1 MRWTRRAARVESM
14 PRRST
19 ELEHGAPVLFKQVGA
34 VEDEGDGDTLAGG
47 ELADVGIVGHDHAHL
62 GAELCFGPHGSKK
75 RDVVVELIIERVL
88 GIDRRGRQALAG
100 LERVGT
106 SRRRR

>member
-1 MRWTRRAARVESM
+1 
-14 PRRST
+14 
-19 ELEHGAPVLFKQVGA
+19 LFKQVGA

-75 RDVVVELIIERVL
+75 RDVVVELIERVL

-100 LERVGT
+100 LERVA
-106 SRRRR
+106 SRDVAAAAMDSLLIGNDCVS